1 VYAAYALLTET
12 SRSTSSAVAN
22 PLLVAVRNVAPFA
35 GRNALSRGSCE
46 RLCRL
51 VERYASHALLFAQ
64 PDAYEDHV
72 RTLAEATHA
81 LDACARA
88 RGDDKALVASIQK
101 SKDVFERLDA
111 MGAESDDDSEE
122 LATPDGDSSNLSS
135 SDGDSSDLD
144 SDADVPFSSR
154 RGRKP
159 SREWL
164 RAIRSRLSLDAT
176 LRLARRDGDAGAGAG
191 GARGAEAATVRTAT
205 VRRFTGASPEVRKW
219 LRGYALGLVLLR
231 ETQAV
236 EGDMS
241 RTFAPLFDANR
252 VRLFRVT
259 RVRRRK
265 D

>member
-1 VYAAYALLTET
+1 
-12 SRSTSSAVAN
+12 
-22 PLLVAVRNVAPFA
+22 
-35 GRNALSRGSCE
+35 
-46 RLCRL
+46 
-51 VERYASHALLFAQ
+51 LLFAQ

-111 MGAESDDDSEE
+111 MGAVSDDDSEE
-122 LATPDGDSSNLSS
+122 SATPDGASSNLSS

-144 SDADVPFSSR
+144 SDADVPFSETSR
-154 RGRKP
+154 RTP

-176 LRLARRDGDAGAGAG
+176 LRLARRDGEGG
-191 GARGAEAATVRTAT
+191 GARDADAATVRTAT

-231 ETQAV
+231 ETQTA

-241 RTFAPLFDANR
+241 RTFAPLFDAKR

-265 D
+265 DSFS

>member
-1 VYAAYALLTET
+1 
-12 SRSTSSAVAN
+12 
-22 PLLVAVRNVAPFA
+22 
-35 GRNALSRGSCE
+35 
-46 RLCRL
+46 
-51 VERYASHALLFAQ
+51 
-64 PDAYEDHV
+64 
-72 RTLAEATHA
+72 
-81 LDACARA
+81 
-88 RGDDKALVASIQK
+88 
-101 SKDVFERLDA
+101 

-176 LRLARRDGDAGAGAG
+176 LRLARRDGEGG

-205 VRRFTGASPEVRKW
+205 VRRFTGASSEVRKW

>member
-1 VYAAYALLTET
+1 M
-12 SRSTSSAVAN
+12 
-22 PLLVAVRNVAPFA
+22 
-35 GRNALSRGSCE
+35 
-46 RLCRL
+46 
-51 VERYASHALLFAQ
+51 LFAQ

-88 RGDDKALVASIQK
+88 RGDDEALVASIQK

-111 MGAESDDDSEE
+111 MGAESDDEGEE
-122 LATPDGDSSNLSS
+122 LSEDGDSSNLSS

-144 SDADVPFSSR
+144 SDADVPFSETTR
-154 RGRKP
+154 RTP

-176 LRLARRDGDAGAGAG
+176 LRLARRDGEGG
-191 GARGAEAATVRTAT
+191 GARDANAATVRTAT

-231 ETQAV
+231 ETQTA

-241 RTFAPLFDANR
+241 RTFAPLFDAKR

-265 D
+265 DSFS